1 MSEPANNDGANQ
13 GPSPSGQTQTR
24 RRELTAGG
32 CALIALG
39 LLILL
44 PSGLCTAIMGFAV
57 ITEGLGPDLE
67 GVTYLITFL
76 VVALIGAA
84 LVYAGL
90 HARKKG

>member
-1 MSEPANNDGANQ
+1 MSEPTNNNGAD
-13 GPSPSGQTQTR
+13 PATSPYEPKQFR
-24 RRELTAGG
+24 RGELTAGG

-44 PSGLCTAIMGFAV
+44 PSGLCTAIMGYAV
-57 ITEGLGPDLE
+57 VTEGLGNDLE
-67 GVTYLITFL
+67 GLNFLITFL

-84 LVYAGL
+84 LVYAGW

>member
-1 MSEPANNDGANQ
+1 MSEPTNNNGADPGTNPNNQ
-13 GPSPSGQTQTR
+13 QSRRGQ
-24 RRELTAGG
+24 LTAGG

-57 ITEGLGPDLE
+57 VTEGLGPDLE

-76 VVALIGAA
+76 VIALIGAA

-90 HARKKG
+90 RARK